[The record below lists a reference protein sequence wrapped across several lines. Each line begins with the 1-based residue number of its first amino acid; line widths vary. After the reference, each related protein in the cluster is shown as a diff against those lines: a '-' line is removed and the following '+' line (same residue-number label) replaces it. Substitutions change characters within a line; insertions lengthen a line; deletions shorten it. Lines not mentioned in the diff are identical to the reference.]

1 MKQGKD
7 IFIVDNS
14 DEYWKV
20 ENYLREWTEIAKMFD
35 IATGYFEI
43 GSLLSL
49 DQNWQKLDQI
59 RILMGDE
66 VSRRTRQALL
76 EGIENIKST
85 LDYSI
90 ENEKLD
96 NDFLE
101 GVPAIIDGIGSEQIK
116 CRIYNNKKFHA
127 KAYITHGKQ
136 EVVGSVALVGSS
148 NFTKPGL
155 SQNVELNIQISREVD
170 QLQDWFE
177 KHWNEAEDT
186 SPELL
191 KV

>member
-1 MKQGKD
+1 MTKGKD

-14 DEYWKV
+14 DDLWKV

-35 IATGYFEI
+35 IATGFFEI

-85 LDYSI
+85 LDHSI

-101 GVPAIIDGIGSEQIK
+101 GVPAIIDATVIWEYGP
-116 CRIYNNKKFHA
+116 R
-127 KAYITHGKQ
+127 
-136 EVVGSVALVGSS
+136 
-148 NFTKPGL
+148 
-155 SQNVELNIQISREVD
+155 
-170 QLQDWFE
+170 
-177 KHWNEAEDT
+177 
-186 SPELL
+186 
-191 KV
+191 